1 MTSPTVESEYL
12 SHSDLA
18 RKLSVPLKTI
28 RKLSYLR
35 RLPGRVSIGLRCV
48 RYNRMAIERALN
60 SGSLLL
66 ATSSK

>member
-18 RKLSVPLKTI
+18 RKLSLPLKTI

-48 RYNRMAIERALN
+48 RYNRLAIEKALN

-66 ATSSK
+66 ASKGN

>member
-1 MTSPTVESEYL
+1 MVTESEYY
-12 SHSDLA
+12 SHEQLA
-18 RKLSVPLKTI
+18 VKLAMPVKTI

-35 RLPGRVSIGLRCV
+35 RLPGRVQIGLRCV